1 MKSYE
6 QNEDFESGKNF
17 QANNIYP
24 EKVIIEAWKSRK
36 LRNKA
41 TIEEITKT
49 LYTYKQNLA
58 KKDNRTV
65 WKRLKN
71 WQRESLI
78 QRGNSNASKRC
89 KSMKALDDVQERG
102 SKTVSLAAYLTS
114 ACIRRSAT
122 EGKTVRCSRGRKRTL
137 LRMNLHEYIDIPLE

>member
-24 EKVIIEAWKSRK
+24 EKIIIEAWKSRK

-41 TIEEITKT
+41 TIEENTKT
-49 LYTYKQNLA
+49 LYTYKQNLS
-58 KKDNRTV
+58 KKGNRTV

-71 WQRESLI
+71 W
-78 QRGNSNASKRC
+78 
-89 KSMKALDDVQERG
+89 
-102 SKTVSLAAYLTS
+102 
-114 ACIRRSAT
+114 
-122 EGKTVRCSRGRKRTL
+122 
-137 LRMNLHEYIDIPLE
+137 